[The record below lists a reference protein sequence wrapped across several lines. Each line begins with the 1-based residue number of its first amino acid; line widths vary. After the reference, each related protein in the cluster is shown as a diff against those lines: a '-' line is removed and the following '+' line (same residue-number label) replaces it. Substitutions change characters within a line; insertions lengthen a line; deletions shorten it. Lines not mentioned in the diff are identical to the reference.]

1 MISFLTM
8 ILGEQKMWVITVY
21 STDESIKMFEYES
34 ELEAKESLQS
44 MKGRSILSHV
54 VYFNDYL
61 VETVA
66 N

>member
-1 MISFLTM
+1 
-8 ILGEQKMWVITVY
+8 MWVITVY
-21 STDESIKMFEYES
+21 SNECIKMFEYES

-44 MKGRSILSHV
+44 MKGSSILSHV
-54 VYFNDYL
+54 VYFNDHL